1 MDGLVAYILARKL
14 VAGAASGISN
24 VALNG
29 NQLVFQ
35 FKDGTSASM
44 TIPLPED
51 GKDGEDGNDG
61 VSVADIAVNDKGHL
75 ICSLSDGTSIDAG
88 EIPTPIVFVDSTEK
102 LPVKGQITTL
112 YVAGTSIYIWT
123 GIEYVSISTG
133 EGGGGEGSGSMQWE
147 SF

>member
-24 VALNG
+24 IVLNG
-29 NQLVFQ
+29 NVLEFQ

-61 VSVADIAVNDKGHL
+61 VSVTDIAVNDSGHL
-75 ICSLSDGTSIDAG
+75 ICSLSNGTSVDAG
-88 EIPTPIVFVDSTEK
+88 EIPTSIIFVKNTDELPI
-102 LPVKGQITTL
+102 KGQISTL

-123 GIEYVSISTG
+123 GSEYASISTG
-133 EGGGGEGSGSMQWE
+133 SDGGGEGGSMQWG

>member
-24 VALNG
+24 IVLNG
-29 NQLVFQ
+29 NVLEFQ

-51 GKDGEDGNDG
+51 GEDG
-61 VSVADIAVNDKGHL
+61 VSVTDIVVNDNGHL
-75 ICSLSDGTSIDAG
+75 ICSLSNGTSIDAG
-88 EIPTPIVFVDSTEK
+88 DIPTPIVFVKNTDE
-102 LPVKGQITTL
+102 LPVKGQISIL

-123 GIEYVSISTG
+123 GTEYVSISTG
-133 EGGGGEGSGSMQWE
+133 GGGEGGSMQWG

>member
-24 VALNG
+24 IVLNG
-29 NQLVFQ
+29 NQLEFQ

-51 GKDGEDGNDG
+51 GKDG
-61 VSVADIAVNDKGHL
+61 VSVTDITVNDSGHL
-75 ICSLSDGTSIDAG
+75 ICSLSNGTSVDAG
-88 EIPTPIVFVDSTEK
+88 DIPAPIVFVKNTDE
-102 LPVKGQITTL
+102 LPVKGQISIL

-123 GIEYVSISTG
+123 GTEYAIISA
-133 EGGGGEGSGSMQWE
+133 GGGGEGGSMQWG